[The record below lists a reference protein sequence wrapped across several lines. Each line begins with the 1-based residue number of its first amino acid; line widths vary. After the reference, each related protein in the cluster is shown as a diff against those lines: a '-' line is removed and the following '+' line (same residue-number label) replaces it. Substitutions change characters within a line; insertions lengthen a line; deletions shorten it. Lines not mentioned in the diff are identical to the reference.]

1 MSFAS
6 FYFDRFNS
14 KPKIFKNNPCS
25 NTGIIVVIPC
35 YRDEFVFKTLDTLEK
50 AKSVSLDIEVIVIVN
65 SSENDSDETIQM
77 NKKISDKLSSRAE
90 SLYYSNFNLLVHNE
104 VNIPRKTAGVG
115 NARKIGMD
123 EAVRRFELL
132 NKPDGIILSLDADTI
147 VENDYFI
154 KIENAFVEN
163 VKTAAF
169 YFQFQH
175 DFDTSVYDENV
186 ISACKLYEIYLRY
199 FRLALNY
206 AGYPNSIHTIGSC
219 FGVKAVNYIKAG
231 GMPRRQGG
239 EDFYFL
245 HKLSS
250 QAKIGVVRD
259 IIVRPS
265 PRESDRVPFGTGPAV
280 GQILNSKNYKV
291 YQFRLFIVLKAFF
304 ELFEDFYED
313 CNGAVKKIP
322 SEVLNYFGE
331 DRILSI
337 IAECIKNTSNYK
349 TFNKR
354 MFSKFDAFE
363 IVKFLNSFNE
373 DSEYGKV
380 DIKFAALELLN
391 KLTSTNH
398 QNYTTNQIYQL
409 ILQLDCNTR

>member
-1 MSFAS
+1 MTFAS

-14 KPKIFKNNPCS
+14 KPKIFNFDPCS

-35 YRDEFVFKTLDTLEK
+35 YRDDLVFKTLDALEN
-50 AKSVSLDIEVIVIVN
+50 AELVSSGVEVIVIMN
-65 SSENDSDETIQM
+65 SSENDTDEVVQA
-77 NKKISDKLSSRAE
+77 NKKIFDELLSRAD
-90 SLYYSNFNLLVHNE
+90 SAYYSNFNLLVHNE
-104 VNIPRKTAGVG
+104 VNIPQKSAGVG
-115 NARKIGMD
+115 NARKIGID
-123 EAVRRFELL
+123 EAVRRFEFL

-154 KIENAFVEN
+154 QIENAFIEN
-163 VKTAAF
+163 VKTGAF

-175 DFDTSVYDENV
+175 DFDNSIYDEDV
-186 ISACKLYEIYLRY
+186 IAACKLYEIYLRY

-206 AGYPNSIHTIGSC
+206 SGYPHSIHTIGSC
-219 FGVKAVNYIKAG
+219 FGVRAINYIKAG

-280 GQILNSKNYKV
+280 GQILNSKDYKV
-291 YQFRLFIVLKAFF
+291 YQFRLFIVLKDFF
-304 ELFEDFYED
+304 ELFENFYSD
-313 CNGAVKKIP
+313 YNGSVKKIP
-322 SEVLNYFGE
+322 LEILNYFGE
-331 DRILSI
+331 DKISTI
-337 IAECIKNTSNYK
+337 IAECLKNTNNYK
-349 TFNKR
+349 AFNKR
-354 MFSKFDAFE
+354 MFSNFDAFA

-380 DIKFAALELLN
+380 DVKLVALELLD
-391 KLTSTNH
+391 KLTSYNL
-398 QNYTTNQIYQL
+398 QNPTIDQIYQS
-409 ILQLDCNTR
+409 ILQLDCNS